1 MDALFGFT
9 GNVWK
14 LQGFVSMQKKFKIFV
29 EVTINQKPLLFGQ
42 LLENKE
48 VECGYGLSGELL

>member
-1 MDALFGFT
+1 MHFLALLEMFGNCRGLFQC
-9 GNVWK
+9 K
-14 LQGFVSMQKKFKIFV
+14 KKFKIFV
-29 EVTINQKPLLFGQ
+29 EVTMNQKPLLFGQ